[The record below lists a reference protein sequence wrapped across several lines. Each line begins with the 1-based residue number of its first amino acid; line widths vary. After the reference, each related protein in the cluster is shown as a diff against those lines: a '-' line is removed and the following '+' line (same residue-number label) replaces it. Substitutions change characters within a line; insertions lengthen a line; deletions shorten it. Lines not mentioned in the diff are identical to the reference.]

1 MDLIHVAVVLGVVG
15 VDEAVVESASLFQ
28 GILLDGGVTVHAVVG
43 LEVDVVQT
51 APVSVLELQSLGVR
65 RFVGSRFVQL
75 LRVLVASV
83 MGSQD

>member
-28 GILLDGGVTVHAVVG
+28 GVLLDCGGTVQAVVG

-51 APVSVLELQSLGVR
+51 APVSVLELQSPGVR
-65 RFVGSRFVQL
+65 RLVGSRFVQL